1 MRWRWLSGVVAATLA
16 IVVAAPPRPAQA
28 GLDDWFE
35 DIGNALAEIVAN
47 SDQGGGPDPQLEAA
61 KQEIIAAVNAA
72 KQEILDHIDAIANA
86 DVRACTDAGVIQ
98 VAQVDALDPITLA
111 LFVDGAV
118 RCATL
123 SSAYFDAVQDI
134 RAADNIGFLMSVIY
148 SIAMVGFT
156 KFNLSTVDL
165 VSSLIVSY
173 EHVVTRLTP
182 ANCVKKVVPEPRQPG
197 EPPAPVEKWW
207 ECTAYNG
214 DVGQSGSCF
223 GRGCEP
229 DRAAA
234 ENDATR
240 NTSRA
245 IAVKALPQLRAA
257 LANA

>member
-1 MRWRWLSGVVAATLA
+1 MCGVVAATLA

-35 DIGNALAEIVAN
+35 DIGNALGQIVAN
-47 SDQGGGPDPQLEAA
+47 SGQGGGGGPDPQLEAA
-61 KQEIIAAVNAA
+61 KREILAAVEAA

-86 DVRACTDAGVIQ
+86 DVKACTDAAVIQ
-98 VAQVDALDPITLA
+98 VAQVDALDPFTLA

-118 RCATL
+118 RCSTL

-134 RAADNIGFLMSVIY
+134 RAADNIGSLMSVVY
-148 SIAMVGFT
+148 AIAMVGFT

-165 VSSLIVSY
+165 VRSLITSY

-182 ANCVKKVVPEPRQPG
+182 TDCAIKRMPPEAGVPPER
-197 EPPAPVEKWW
+197 WW
-207 ECTAYNG
+207 QCTAYNG
-214 DVGQSGSCF
+214 DVGVSGACF
-223 GRGCEP
+223 GVGCQP

-234 ENDATR
+234 EHHATR

-245 IAVKALPQLRAA
+245 IAVNALPKLRAA